1 MTKVNITACA
11 EFDSLLQALHR
22 EYPYLAARE
31 VCQRQADW
39 LREIASGIESLL
51 KEKKSK
57 R

>member
-1 MTKVNITACA
+1 MDKVNITACA
-11 EFDSLLQALHR
+11 EFDLLLQALYNA
-22 EYPYLAARE
+22 YPYLTAKE